1 MSQADLQVRTNDPPR
16 LRPLRRMRELWR
28 QREVMANL
36 ARKELKV
43 RYKSSVLGV
52 AWSMLNPLLYL
63 LVFYVVFTF
72 FLPSQIP
79 NFPVYLL
86 SGLLPWTLFSSSL
99 GATTQSVVG
108 GGNLVTKVAFPHEML
123 PLAAVRAQT
132 VNFFFQFLVLVGFL
146 VVFGQPLLHRGV
158 VLLPLALG
166 VLLLFVMALG
176 FATSAWNVRYRDTG
190 HLVELATLAWFWST
204 PIVYPVTT
212 VTEGARF
219 GPVADAIYLLNPL
232 TNIVLTFQRAIYG
245 GATPEALRDRPIPGP
260 DPGVLPPVLPMPGLR
275 WYAFRLLILGAV
287 SLIIFLLT
295 WRLFYK
301 RSGDFA
307 EEL

>member
-1 MSQADLQVRTNDPPR
+1 MSEADLQIRTNDPPR
-16 LRPLRRMRELWR
+16 LRPLRRIRELWH

-63 LVFYVVFTF
+63 VVFYVVFTF
-72 FLPSQIP
+72 FLPNAIP

-99 GATTQSVVG
+99 GSTTSSVVD

-132 VNFFFQFLVLVGFL
+132 VNFFFQFLVLVAFL
-146 VVFGQPLLHRGV
+146 LVFGQPLFHRGV
-158 VLLPLALG
+158 ILLPLALG
-166 VLLLFVMALG
+166 VLLLFVLALG
-176 FATSAWNVRYRDTG
+176 FATAAWNVRYRDTG

-204 PIVYPVTT
+204 PIVYPVST
-212 VTEGARF
+212 VLEGF
-219 GPVADAIYLLNPL
+219 GPLGDTLYLLNPL
-232 TNIVLTFQRAIYG
+232 TNVVLAFQRGIYG
-245 GATPEALRDRPIPGP
+245 GATPAALHERPIPGP
-260 DPGVLPPVLPMPGLR
+260 DPGVLPAVLPAPGLR

-287 SLIIFLLT
+287 SLGILVLS
-295 WRLFYK
+295 WRTFYR